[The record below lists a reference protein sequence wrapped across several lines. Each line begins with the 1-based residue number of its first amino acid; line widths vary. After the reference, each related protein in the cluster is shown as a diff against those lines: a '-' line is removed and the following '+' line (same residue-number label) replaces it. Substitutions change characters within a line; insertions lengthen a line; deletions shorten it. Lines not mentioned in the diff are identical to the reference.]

1 MIRWFKILI
10 GTLCMAMAVNFVYE
24 PMHMV
29 TGGVSGTAI
38 IIKGLSMNWSD
49 FEIPVWMT
57 NILLNIPIFLWGYF
71 VRGKRYLRVTFVANL
86 LFTLF
91 LFCIPVIP
99 IRQKDYFLAALYGGI
114 LNGTGLGLV
123 FSTGYS
129 TGGTDL
135 LSSILH
141 KYMPQVPIARIL
153 FCLDAAVIAAGIFTF
168 GSHSAAYAV
177 FAVFLSSKVMDL
189 ILTGVRAGKQIWIIS
204 EEYQKIGS
212 QILEELHR
220 GVTSLDGRG
229 VYSNRKKNVLVCLAS
244 AREIARILQ
253 IVEKNDDNAFVFIQ
267 DVKKIMGE
275 GFVKIGE

>member
-168 GSHSAAYAV
+168 GSHGAAYAV

-267 DVKKIMGE
+267 DVKEIMGE

>member
-168 GSHSAAYAV
+168 GSHSAAYVV

-267 DVKKIMGE
+267 DVKEIMGE

>member
-38 IIKGLSMNWSD
+38 IIKGLSMKWSD

-244 AREIARILQ
+244 ARELH
-253 IVEKNDDNAFVFIQ
+253 ESYK
-267 DVKKIMGE
+267 
-275 GFVKIGE
+275 

>member
-91 LFCIPVIP
+91 LFCI
-99 IRQKDYFLAALYGGI
+99 R
-114 LNGTGLGLV
+114 
-123 FSTGYS
+123 
-129 TGGTDL
+129 
-135 LSSILH
+135 
-141 KYMPQVPIARIL
+141 
-153 FCLDAAVIAAGIFTF
+153 
-168 GSHSAAYAV
+168 
-177 FAVFLSSKVMDL
+177 
-189 ILTGVRAGKQIWIIS
+189 S
-204 EEYQKIGS
+204 EERRVGKECRSRWSPY
-212 QILEELHR
+212 H
-220 GVTSLDGRG
+220 
-229 VYSNRKKNVLVCLAS
+229 
-244 AREIARILQ
+244 
-253 IVEKNDDNAFVFIQ
+253 
-267 DVKKIMGE
+267 
-275 GFVKIGE
+275 

>member
-1 MIRWFKILI
+1 
-10 GTLCMAMAVNFVYE
+10 MAMAVNFVYE

-38 IIKGLSMNWSD
+38 IIKGLSTSWSD

-71 VRGKRYLRVTFVANL
+71 VRGKRYLRITFVANL
-86 LFTLF
+86 FFTLF

-204 EEYQKIGS
+204 EEHQKIGS

-267 DVKKIMGE
+267 DVKEIMGE
-275 GFVKIGE
+275 GFVKISE

>member
-86 LFTLF
+86 VFTLF

-267 DVKKIMGE
+267 DVKEIMGE
-275 GFVKIGE
+275 GFVKIGK

>member
-38 IIKGLSMNWSD
+38 IIKGLSINWSD

-153 FCLDAAVIAAGIFTF
+153 FCLDAVVIAAGIFTF

-267 DVKKIMGE
+267 DVKEIMGE

>member
-38 IIKGLSMNWSD
+38 IIKGLSMNWFD

-267 DVKKIMGE
+267 DVKEIMGE

>member
-267 DVKKIMGE
+267 DVKEIMGE
-275 GFVKIGE
+275 GFVKIGK

>member
-71 VRGKRYLRVTFVANL
+71 VRGKRYLGITFVANL
-86 LFTLF
+86 FFTLF

-267 DVKKIMGE
+267 DVKEIMGE

>member
-71 VRGKRYLRVTFVANL
+71 VRGKRYLHVTFVANL
-86 LFTLF
+86 FFTLF

-267 DVKKIMGE
+267 DVKEIMGE
-275 GFVKIGE
+275 GFVKIGK

>member
-114 LNGTGLGLV
+114 LNGTGRGLV

-267 DVKKIMGE
+267 DVKEIMGE

>member
-153 FCLDAAVIAAGIFTF
+153 FCLDAAVIDSRNF
-168 GSHSAAYAV
+168 Y
-177 FAVFLSSKVMDL
+177 
-189 ILTGVRAGKQIWIIS
+189 IWIS
-204 EEYQKIGS
+204 
-212 QILEELHR
+212 
-220 GVTSLDGRG
+220 
-229 VYSNRKKNVLVCLAS
+229 
-244 AREIARILQ
+244 
-253 IVEKNDDNAFVFIQ
+253 
-267 DVKKIMGE
+267 
-275 GFVKIGE
+275 

>member
-229 VYSNRKKNVLVCLAS
+229 VYSNRKKNVLVCLSS

-267 DVKKIMGE
+267 DVKEIMGE
-275 GFVKIGE
+275 GFVKIGK

>member
-141 KYMPQVPIARIL
+141 RYMPQVPIARIL

-267 DVKKIMGE
+267 DVKEIMGE
-275 GFVKIGE
+275 GFVKIGK

>member
-1 MIRWFKILI
+1 MIRLFKILI

-267 DVKKIMGE
+267 DVKEIMGE
-275 GFVKIGE
+275 GFVKIGK

>member
-71 VRGKRYLRVTFVANL
+71 VRGKRYLSVTFVANL
-86 LFTLF
+86 FFTLF

-267 DVKKIMGE
+267 DVKEIMGE

>member
-99 IRQKDYFLAALYGGI
+99 IRQKDYFLAALYGGL

-177 FAVFLSSKVMDL
+177 FAVFLSIKVMDL

-267 DVKKIMGE
+267 DVKEIMGE
-275 GFVKIGE
+275 GFVKIGK

>member
-57 NILLNIPIFLWGYF
+57 NILLNIPIFLWGY
-71 VRGKRYLRVTFVANL
+71 
-86 LFTLF
+86 FTLF

-177 FAVFLSSKVMDL
+177 FAVFLSSKIMDL

-267 DVKKIMGE
+267 DVKEIMGE

>member
-168 GSHSAAYAV
+168 
-177 FAVFLSSKVMDL
+177 
-189 ILTGVRAGKQIWIIS
+189 IRP
-204 EEYQKIGS
+204 
-212 QILEELHR
+212 
-220 GVTSLDGRG
+220 
-229 VYSNRKKNVLVCLAS
+229 
-244 AREIARILQ
+244 
-253 IVEKNDDNAFVFIQ
+253 
-267 DVKKIMGE
+267 
-275 GFVKIGE
+275 

>member
-1 MIRWFKILI
+1 
-10 GTLCMAMAVNFVYE
+10 MAMAVNFVYE

-129 TGGTDL
+129 IGGTDL

-220 GVTSLDGRG
+220 GVTSLDRRG

-267 DVKKIMGE
+267 DVKEIMGE
-275 GFVKIGE
+275 GFVKIGK

>member
-71 VRGKRYLRVTFVANL
+71 VRGKRYLRVTCVANL

-267 DVKKIMGE
+267 DVKEIMGE
-275 GFVKIGE
+275 GFVKIGK

>member
-267 DVKKIMGE
+267 DVKEIMGE
-275 GFVKIGE
+275 GFVKICE

>member
-71 VRGKRYLRVTFVANL
+71 VRGKRYLRVTFVVNL
-86 LFTLF
+86 FFTLF

-177 FAVFLSSKVMDL
+177 FAVFLSSKIMDL

-267 DVKKIMGE
+267 DVKEIMGE

>member
-86 LFTLF
+86 FCTLF

-189 ILTGVRAGKQIWIIS
+189 ILTGVRSGKQIWIIS

-244 AREIARILQ
+244 AREIAQILQ

-267 DVKKIMGE
+267 DVKEIMGE

>member
-212 QILEELHR
+212 QFLEELHR

-267 DVKKIMGE
+267 DVKEIMGE

>member
-267 DVKKIMGE
+267 EVKEIMGE

>member
-267 DVKKIMGE
+267 DVKEIMGE

>member
-189 ILTGVRAGKQIWIIS
+189 ILTGMRAGKQIWIIS

-267 DVKKIMGE
+267 DVKEIMGE
-275 GFVKIGE
+275 GFVKIGK

>member
-38 IIKGLSMNWSD
+38 IIKEISMNWSD

-267 DVKKIMGE
+267 DVKEIMGE

>member
-29 TGGVSGTAI
+29 TGGASGTAI

-267 DVKKIMGE
+267 DVKEIMGE
-275 GFVKIGE
+275 GFVKIGK

>member
-1 MIRWFKILI
+1 MTRWFKILI

-267 DVKKIMGE
+267 DVKEIMGE

>member
-153 FCLDAAVIAAGIFTF
+153 FCLDAAVIAEVIFTF
-168 GSHSAAYAV
+168 GSHSADYYV
-177 FAVFLSSKVMDL
+177 FAVFLSSKFMDL

-267 DVKKIMGE
+267 DVKEIMGE
-275 GFVKIGE
+275 GFVKIGK

>member
-99 IRQKDYFLAALYGGI
+99 IRQKDYLLAALYGGI

-267 DVKKIMGE
+267 DVKEIMGE
-275 GFVKIGE
+275 GFVKIGK

>member
-212 QILEELHR
+212 QILEELHL

-267 DVKKIMGE
+267 DVKEIMGE

>member
-71 VRGKRYLRVTFVANL
+71 VRGKRYLRVIFVANL

-267 DVKKIMGE
+267 DVKEIMGE